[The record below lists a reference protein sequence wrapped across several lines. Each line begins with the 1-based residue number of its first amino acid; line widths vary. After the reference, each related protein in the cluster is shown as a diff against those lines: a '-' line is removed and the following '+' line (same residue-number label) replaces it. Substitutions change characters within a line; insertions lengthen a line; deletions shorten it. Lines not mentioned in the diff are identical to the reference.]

1 MEVMRNHQSTPLI
14 QLLSAEWAAGIFG
27 LRLFISCI
35 AVAAFTMGTV
45 WVLGGG
51 LTAALE
57 RSSTT
62 MLGGDVAIET
72 NVPLPGPLEQQLAAL
87 GSLSKTLE
95 FRSSG
100 IVGDDRNAIEVK
112 GVDDVYPLYG
122 AVVLESGRN
131 LREVLGADA
140 AIPRAVVER
149 ALLSRTGGN
158 IGDMLKIGD
167 SEFVIADVLEL
178 EPDRLS
184 ARRFMVGPRV
194 LVDVGELRG
203 SDLLQQ
209 GAIVQYG
216 YRIGAADRPVAQLV
230 NDVSAL
236 RPEIGW
242 EMATVQQNGNRAV
255 RVAQRTTTF
264 LGIAGIVALMI
275 GLSGAGA
282 GAKSW
287 IQRRSRTIALY
298 RLSGASPGLVYAL
311 HALIL
316 AIAAVIGL
324 LLGLLAA
331 MGLAFP
337 TLSAIASRL
346 HVLWEI
352 NNLLA
357 QLAVVIALFV
367 TGLVGTG
374 FLALSGI
381 TKAAPGAAMRSGEAP
396 LQTDSRHVLAAAALL
411 VVTLAGAAFSLP
423 VAELAGAMVLGF
435 VLTSGVLA
443 CAAVLLSRA
452 LSRRTPR
459 SFLGTVVGQTL
470 GNPAQTAAPTVAIG
484 IGIIGITAIVAAQA
498 SLNAALTDELPDRV
512 PDLVLIDVQQAQVGN
527 IRSYIDGVLALGSLQ
542 ADPMMRMTITR
553 VNDLPAQQAL
563 VDPEKSWVIE
573 GDRSFSWT
581 AAPTGAELLQGSWW
595 PEDYSGPP
603 LVSPE
608 EDVMEAFDLEVG
620 DTVTY
625 SVLGRVFTSEVS
637 NIRKEYHRTFR
648 PEYLMVAS
656 PQPFRNA
663 PHTWVMS
670 LQSTSD
676 GAVDELIAFLKDA
689 HPNVTSIDIRAIVTQ
704 MRDVVEGATMAVLFI
719 ALLLVVAAALSVA
732 ALVASDV
739 DARRREA
746 LVFTLIGASRREI
759 ALVRLTEAAG
769 TGALAAIVGGC
780 GGLLGGY
787 FLVTEGLGID
797 WAPTYAT
804 FLLPVGLGI
813 SASVVAGIIGG
824 LGAAPKGRGQMAR
837 LLTS

>member
-1 MEVMRNHQSTPLI
+1 MRNNQTTPLI
-14 QLLSAEWAAGIFG
+14 KLLGAEWTAGILG
-27 LRLFISCI
+27 LWIFISCI

-51 LTAALE
+51 LSAALE

-72 NVPLPGPLEQQLAAL
+72 NIPLSGPLEQQLASL
-87 GSLSKTLE
+87 GPLSKALE

-100 IVGDDRNAIEVK
+100 IVGNERTAIEVK
-112 GVDDVYPLYG
+112 GVDDAYPLYG
-122 AVVLESGRN
+122 SVVLESGRD
-131 LREVLGADA
+131 LREVLDA
-140 AIPRAVVER
+140 EAALPPAVVER
-149 ALLSRTGGN
+149 ALLSRTGGKT
-158 IGDMLKIGD
+158 GDTIKIGD
-167 SEFVIADVLEL
+167 NPFVIADVLEQ

-194 LVDVGELRG
+194 LVDIGALRG
-203 SDLLQQ
+203 SDLLQR
-209 GAIVQYG
+209 GAIVQYH

-230 NDVSAL
+230 DEVSAL
-236 RPEIGW
+236 RPAMGW

-255 RVAQRTTTF
+255 RVVERTTTF

-275 GLSGAGA
+275 GLSGAWA

-316 AIAAVIGL
+316 SMAAVIGL

-331 MGLAFP
+331 LAVAFP
-337 TLSAIASRL
+337 ILSAIASRL
-346 HVLWEI
+346 HVSWEI
-352 NNLLA
+352 NDLLA
-357 QLAVVIALFV
+357 QLAVVIALFA

-374 FLALSGI
+374 LLALSGI
-381 TKAAPGAAMRSGEAP
+381 TRTAPGAAMRSGEAP
-396 LQTDSRHVLAAAALL
+396 LQTDPRHVLAAAGLL
-411 VVTLAGAAFSLP
+411 VATLAGAALSLP
-423 VAELAGAMVLGF
+423 IAALAGAMAMGF

-443 CAAVLLSRA
+443 GAAVLLSRA

-459 SFLGTVVGQTL
+459 SFLGTVVCQTL
-470 GNPAQTAAPTVAIG
+470 GNPGQTAAPVVAIG
-484 IGIIGITAIVAAQA
+484 IGIIGITAIVAAQT
-498 SLNAALTDELPDRV
+498 SLNTALTNELPDRV
-512 PDLVLIDVQQAQVGN
+512 PDLVLIDVQQAQVED
-527 IRSYIDGVLALGSLQ
+527 IRSHIDGVPALGSLQ

-553 VNDLPAQQAL
+553 VNGLPAQQAL
-563 VDPEKSWVIE
+563 VREDKSWVIE

-581 AAPTGAELLQGSWW
+581 AVPTGAELLQGSWW

-608 EDVMEAFDLEVG
+608 EDVMEAFDLKVG
-620 DTVTY
+620 DTITY
-625 SVLGRVFTSEVS
+625 SVLGRIFTSEVS

-676 GAVDELIAFLKDA
+676 TAADDLIVFLKDA
-689 HPNVTSIDIRAIVTQ
+689 HPNVTSIDIRAIVSQ

-769 TGALAAIVGGC
+769 TGALAAIIGGC

-787 FLVTEGLGID
+787 FLVTAGLGID

-804 FLLPVGLGI
+804 VLLPIGLGI
-813 SASVVAGIIGG
+813 AASVVAGIIGG
-824 LGAAPKGRGQMAR
+824 LGAVPKGRGQMAR

>member
-1 MEVMRNHQSTPLI
+1 MGNNQSTPLI
-14 QLLSAEWAAGIFG
+14 KLLGAEWAAGIFG

-51 LTAALE
+51 LSAALE

-72 NVPLPGPLEQQLAAL
+72 NVPLPGPLEQQLASL
-87 GSLSKTLE
+87 GALSKALE

-112 GVDDVYPLYG
+112 GVDDAYPLYG
-122 AVVLESGRN
+122 TVVLESGRD
-131 LREVLGADA
+131 LHEVLSADA
-140 AIPRAVVER
+140 AIPQAVVER
-149 ALLSRTGGN
+149 ALLSRTGG
-158 IGDMLKIGD
+158 KIGD
-167 SEFVIADVLEL
+167 TVRIGDNAFVIADVLEQ

-194 LVDVGELRG
+194 LVDIGALRG

-209 GAIVQYG
+209 GAIVQYH
-216 YRIGAADRPVAQLV
+216 YRIGTADRPVAQLV
-230 NDVSAL
+230 DDVSAL
-236 RPEIGW
+236 RPEMGW

-255 RVAQRTTTF
+255 RVVQRTTTF

-275 GLSGAGA
+275 GLSGAWA

-316 AIAAVIGL
+316 SMAAVIGL
-324 LLGLLAA
+324 LLGLVAA
-331 MGLAFP
+331 LGVAFP
-337 TLSAIASRL
+337 ILGAIASRL
-346 HVLWEI
+346 HVPWES
-352 NNLLA
+352 NDLLA
-357 QLAVVIALFV
+357 QLAVVIALFA

-374 FLALSGI
+374 LLALSGI
-381 TKAAPGAAMRSGEAP
+381 TKAAPGTAMRSGEAP
-396 LQTDSRHVLAAAALL
+396 LQTDPRHVLAAAALL
-411 VVTLAGAAFSLP
+411 IVTLAGAAVSLP
-423 VAELAGAMVLGF
+423 VAALAGAMALGF
-435 VLTSGVLA
+435 VLISGILA

-459 SFLGTVVGQTL
+459 GFLGTVVCQTL
-470 GNPAQTAAPTVAIG
+470 GNPGQTAAPTVAIG
-484 IGIIGITAIVAAQA
+484 IGIIGITAIVAAQT
-498 SLNAALTDELPDRV
+498 SLNAALTSELPDRV

-527 IRSYIDGVLALGSLQ
+527 IRSFIDGVPALGSLQ

-563 VDPEKSWVIE
+563 VNPDKSWVIE

-608 EDVMEAFDLEVG
+608 EDVMEAFDLKVG
-620 DTVTY
+620 DTITY

-656 PQPFRNA
+656 PQPFQNA

-689 HPNVTSIDIRAIVTQ
+689 HPNVTSIDIRTIVTQ
-704 MRDVVEGATMAVLFI
+704 MRGVVEGATMAVLFI

-769 TGALAAIVGGC
+769 TGALAAIIGGC

-787 FLVTEGLGID
+787 FLVTEGLNIE

-804 FLLPVGLGI
+804 FLLPIGLGI
-813 SASVVAGIIGG
+813 AASLVAGIIGG
-824 LGAAPKGRGQMAR
+824 LGAMPKGRGQMAR

>member
-1 MEVMRNHQSTPLI
+1 
-14 QLLSAEWAAGIFG
+14 
-27 LRLFISCI
+27 
-35 AVAAFTMGTV
+35 
-45 WVLGGG
+45 
-51 LTAALE
+51 
-57 RSSTT
+57 
-62 MLGGDVAIET
+62 
-72 NVPLPGPLEQQLAAL
+72 
-87 GSLSKTLE
+87 
-95 FRSSG
+95 
-100 IVGDDRNAIEVK
+100 
-112 GVDDVYPLYG
+112 
-122 AVVLESGRN
+122 
-131 LREVLGADA
+131 
-140 AIPRAVVER
+140 
-149 ALLSRTGGN
+149 
-158 IGDMLKIGD
+158 
-167 SEFVIADVLEL
+167 
-178 EPDRLS
+178 
-184 ARRFMVGPRV
+184 
-194 LVDVGELRG
+194 
-203 SDLLQQ
+203 
-209 GAIVQYG
+209 
-216 YRIGAADRPVAQLV
+216 
-230 NDVSAL
+230 
-236 RPEIGW
+236 
-242 EMATVQQNGNRAV
+242 
-255 RVAQRTTTF
+255 
-264 LGIAGIVALMI
+264 
-275 GLSGAGA
+275 
-282 GAKSW
+282 
-287 IQRRSRTIALY
+287 
-298 RLSGASPGLVYAL
+298 
-311 HALIL
+311 
-316 AIAAVIGL
+316 
-324 LLGLLAA
+324 
-331 MGLAFP
+331 
-337 TLSAIASRL
+337 
-346 HVLWEI
+346 
-352 NNLLA
+352 
-357 QLAVVIALFV
+357 
-367 TGLVGTG
+367 
-374 FLALSGI
+374 
-381 TKAAPGAAMRSGEAP
+381 
-396 LQTDSRHVLAAAALL
+396 
-411 VVTLAGAAFSLP
+411 
-423 VAELAGAMVLGF
+423 
-435 VLTSGVLA
+435 
-443 CAAVLLSRA
+443 
-452 LSRRTPR
+452 
-459 SFLGTVVGQTL
+459 
-470 GNPAQTAAPTVAIG
+470 
-484 IGIIGITAIVAAQA
+484 
-498 SLNAALTDELPDRV
+498 
-512 PDLVLIDVQQAQVGN
+512 
-527 IRSYIDGVLALGSLQ
+527 
-542 ADPMMRMTITR
+542 MMRMTITR

-719 ALLLVVAAALSVA
+719 ALLLVVVAAALSVA

-804 FLLPVGLGI
+804 VLLPVGLGI
-813 SASVVAGIIGG
+813 SASVVTGIIGG